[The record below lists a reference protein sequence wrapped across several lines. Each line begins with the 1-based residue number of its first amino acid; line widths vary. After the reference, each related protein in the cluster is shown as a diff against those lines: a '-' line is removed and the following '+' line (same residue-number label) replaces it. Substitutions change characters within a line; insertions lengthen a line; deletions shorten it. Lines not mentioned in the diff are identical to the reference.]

1 MQRIQIVSEVI
12 RQFHLLCVKGEGGS
26 ELDDASDVAR
36 QYAQTTFASDPVLKV
51 FLWFYRNYT
60 KGQERLTPQFQKLRR
75 RLREEGSK
83 GSKGSKGSNG
93 SKSSKGEERGE
104 EGFWQSLR
112 QQSLPLMP
120 IANALT
126 FNCRAITLFI
136 ALMLGM
142 PWLYWAAELTI
153 FNALCIYMVCRH
165 EAMCRKALLRLN

>member
-1 MQRIQIVSEVI
+1 
-12 RQFHLLCVKGEGGS
+12 LNGL
-26 ELDDASDVAR
+26 
-36 QYAQTTFASDPVLKV
+36 
-51 FLWFYRNYT
+51 
-60 KGQERLTPQFQKLRR
+60 
-75 RLREEGSK
+75 K
-83 GSKGSKGSNG
+83 GSKGLNGLKGSKGLKGLKGLNG
-93 SKSSKGEERGE
+93 LA
-104 EGFWQSLR
+104 GFWQDMC

>member
-1 MQRIQIVSEVI
+1 MN
-12 RQFHLLCVKGEGGS
+12 C
-26 ELDDASDVAR
+26 
-36 QYAQTTFASDPVLKV
+36 
-51 FLWFYRNYT
+51 
-60 KGQERLTPQFQKLRR
+60 
-75 RLREEGSK
+75 SK
-83 GSKGSKGSNG
+83 GSKGLSGSN
-93 SKSSKGEERGE
+93 GE

>member
-1 MQRIQIVSEVI
+1 MPRWRRSSAATRSSMEG
-12 RQFHLLCVKGEGGS
+12 CVAKR
-26 ELDDASDVAR
+26 DAR
-36 QYAQTTFASDPVLKV
+36 
-51 FLWFYRNYT
+51 
-60 KGQERLTPQFQKLRR
+60 
-75 RLREEGSK
+75 
-83 GSKGSKGSNG
+83 
-93 SKSSKGEERGE
+93 
-104 EGFWQSLR
+104 
-112 QQSLPLMP
+112 LPLMP

>member
-1 MQRIQIVSEVI
+1 MLMRIDLG
-12 RQFHLLCVKGEGGS
+12 LLCNMHWLANTS
-26 ELDDASDVAR
+26 A
-36 QYAQTTFASDPVLKV
+36 T
-51 FLWFYRNYT
+51 
-60 KGQERLTPQFQKLRR
+60 
-75 RLREEGSK
+75 
-83 GSKGSKGSNG
+83 
-93 SKSSKGEERGE
+93 
-104 EGFWQSLR
+104 SLV
-112 QQSLPLMP
+112 PMP